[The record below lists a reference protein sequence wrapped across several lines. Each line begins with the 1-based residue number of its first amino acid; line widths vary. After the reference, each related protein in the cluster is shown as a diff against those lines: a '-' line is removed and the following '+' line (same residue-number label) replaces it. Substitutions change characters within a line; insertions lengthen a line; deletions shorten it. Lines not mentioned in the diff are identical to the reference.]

1 MGVNLNYLLDTNVIS
16 ELRKQAR
23 CDAKVRQWFA
33 SVSSEQLFI
42 SVLVIGELRKGVE
55 QIRRRDATAAF
66 HLEVWLET
74 ITKQFDERILII
86 DDLIAAEWGRMS
98 AIRPLSVIDSLLAA
112 TARIKELTLV
122 TRNVKDI
129 QHLEVNWLNP
139 FE

>member
-1 MGVNLNYLLDTNVIS
+1 MDVNLNYLLDTNVIS

-23 CDAKVRQWFA
+23 CNANVGQWFSSIA
-33 SVSSEQLFI
+33 SEQLFL

-55 QIRRRDATAAF
+55 LIRQRDATAAS

-74 ITKQFDERILII
+74 VTKQFSERILMI

-98 AIRPLSVIDSLLAA
+98 AVKPLSVIDGLLAA
-112 TARIKELTLV
+112 TAKVKGLTLV